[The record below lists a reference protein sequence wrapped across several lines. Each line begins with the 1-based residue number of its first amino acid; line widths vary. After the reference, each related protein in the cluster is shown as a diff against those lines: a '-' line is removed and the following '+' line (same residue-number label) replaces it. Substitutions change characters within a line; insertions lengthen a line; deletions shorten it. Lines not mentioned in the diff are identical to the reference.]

1 MGKYTSSVEDHL
13 ILPARVRLL
22 REDERAF
29 ASRGEIAPVPVSI
42 RLIVDTG
49 SKRTTLIPSII
60 RHLQPTPDREVHQVT
75 PTGRVSTNLFW
86 VCLEFPEAG
95 LTSFPE
101 ILVARHPMPP
111 MLRQFHGLLGRDML
125 QHHESFEYL
134 GRHAY
139 FTLRDSPGWF
149 GWLRRRL

>member
-1 MGKYTSSVEDHL
+1 MGKYTTSVEDHL

-22 REDERAF
+22 REDERAL
-29 ASRGEIAPVPVSI
+29 AGRGEIAPVPVSI

-49 SKRTTLIPSII
+49 SKRTTLIPGII
-60 RHLQPTPDREVHQVT
+60 RHLQPTPDREVHLVT

-101 ILVARHPMPP
+101 VLVARHPMPAI
-111 MLRQFHGLLGRDML
+111 LSQFHGLLGRDLL
-125 QHHESFEYL
+125 QRQESFEYL
-134 GRHAY
+134 GRRGY
-139 FTLRDSPGWF
+139 FTLRDTPGWL
-149 GWLRRRL
+149 GWLRRWL